1 MRIRSQVAGLFSLKG
16 PVSPLSNRA
25 AVMASLMAKNTDAA
39 RNNGGSPTAWR
50 GPKCNNQISGLVSG
64 ITKHYFSRQADY
76 NLKMSYALLKCFSVL
91 LSVTE
96 VPSRALTAV
105 LTVCSNVRRTDP
117 CVFVRS
123 SYVTST
129 RMCSNRKLMSSLGEI
144 GTLLLQ
150 CIQTKKTTIRSCIQ
164 QCTYL
169 TNESCTKSCKQQGFR
184 SLSKLSTETTP
195 GFQYCLR

>member
-1 MRIRSQVAGLFSLKG
+1 
-16 PVSPLSNRA
+16 
-25 AVMASLMAKNTDAA
+25 
-39 RNNGGSPTAWR
+39 
-50 GPKCNNQISGLVSG
+50 
-64 ITKHYFSRQADY
+64 
-76 NLKMSYALLKCFSVL
+76 MSYALLKCFSVL

-105 LTVCSNVRRTDP
+105 LTDLLARYKYVCSTCAGALRKATYHVRTYLHIQHCVSAAETKMSYALLKCFSVLLSITEVPSRALTAVLTVCSNVRRTDP
-117 CVFVRS
+117 CIFVRS